1 MNFSEVKYLLV
12 WVNYLLG
19 HTIRAPLIFAWCLYM
34 RILIN
39 CLNSETFI
47 SYFILRDPLL
57 VILVCGIWFM
67 ILSQIYCRPNQNHV
81 RHSIILVVFNM
92 IFCPGLV
99 SYRLFFA
106 FQWEM
111 ESIFISQCL
120 EMLAKCF
127 FLTTKYMISLSKVI
141 FPMAQVLTSLK
152 LWYTSDY

>member
-1 MNFSEVKYLLV
+1 
-12 WVNYLLG
+12 
-19 HTIRAPLIFAWCLYM
+19 M

-67 ILSQIYCRPNQNHV
+67 ILSQIYCRPNQSHV

-99 SYRLFFA
+99 SERLFFCISVGFRKSDLLIVKWKA
-106 FQWEM
+106 FLYLSVWRCLLL
-111 ESIFISQCL
+111 ISL
-120 EMLAKCF
+120 VPNVF
-127 FLTTKYMISLSKVI
+127 FLPQSV
-141 FPMAQVLTSLK
+141 
-152 LWYTSDY
+152 